1 MLIKGNFFYICDKE
15 LKAVETL
22 LELSKKKNYGFLTI
36 TKFITNMTKT
46 ERNSHRTGGRCRL
59 SSSSQPTHVPQ
70 LGEDRKEIL

>member
-22 LELSKKKNYGFLTI
+22 LELSKKKHYGFLTI

-46 ERNSHRTGGRCRL
+46 ERNSHRM
-59 SSSSQPTHVPQ
+59 
-70 LGEDRKEIL
+70 GEKKRAFTVIPAYTRSTVKRR